1 MFAVALLHPAG
12 GFSWTTI
19 SVHWS
24 TVIGSAVLAGLY
36 AWRARAGARIGEH
49 PTAGQ
54 RLAFAAGLATLL
66 LTLNGPIHDLSDDY
80 LFSMHMVQHLLLTM
94 LVTPLLIAGTPG
106 WMLRPALR
114 SRAVAALARYIT
126 TGPAAFTIFSLTIV
140 VWHLPPLYNYAL
152 AHHPV
157 HIVQH
162 LCFLVASTI
171 MWWPIMSTMP
181 ELPRLSYPRQMLY
194 LFILTF
200 PMTLVAVII
209 TYADT
214 LLYPF
219 YASAPRVMDLSP
231 LQDQR
236 LGGLIMW
243 IPGGLI
249 FVGVLS
255 VVFFKWVGE
264 YDQDGTP
271 LESGETGMG
280 NGESGRSPSALPAR
294 SPS

>member
-1 MFAVALLHPAG
+1 MVLHPTTG
-12 GFSWTTI
+12 LDWTSF

-24 TVIGSAVLAGLY
+24 TVIGIAALAGLY
-36 AWRARAGARIGEH
+36 AWRARVAETGAATADARTARASAVPHER

-54 RLAFAAGLATLL
+54 KLAFTLGLITLF
-66 LTLNGPIHDLSDDY
+66 LTLNGPLHDLSDSY
-80 LFSMHMVQHLLLTM
+80 LFSAHMVQHLVLTM

-114 SRAVAALARYIT
+114 SRAVAAVARRIT
-126 TGPAAFTIFSLTIV
+126 TGPAAFLIFNLTIV
-140 VWHLPPLYNYAL
+140 AWHLPPLYNYAL

-157 HIVQH
+157 HIIQH

-181 ELPRLSYPRQMLY
+181 ELPRLSYPKQMLY
-194 LFILTF
+194 LFL
-200 PMTLVAVII
+200 MTLPMSLVAIVI
-209 TYADT
+209 TYSDS
-214 LLYPF
+214 LLYPL
-219 YASAPRVMDLSP
+219 YGAAPRVTSLGP

-249 FVGVLS
+249 FGVVLS
-255 VVFFKWVGE
+255 VVFFRWVAALE
-264 YDQDGTP
+264 AQDRS
-271 LESGETGMG
+271 ESAAVA
-280 NGESGRSPSALPAR
+280 GR
-294 SPS
+294 

>member
-1 MFAVALLHPAG
+1 MYAVALLHPAA

-19 SVHWS
+19 NVHWS

-36 AWRARAGARIGEH
+36 AWRARAGARSGEH
-49 PTAGQ
+49 PSAGQ
-54 RLAFAAGLATLL
+54 KLAFAAGLATLL

-114 SRAVAALARYIT
+114 SRAVAAVARYIT

-181 ELPRLSYPRQMLY
+181 ELPRLSYPKQMLY
-194 LFILTF
+194 LFVLTL
-200 PMTLVAVII
+200 PMTLVAIII

-243 IPGGLI
+243 IPGGL
-249 FVGVLS
+249 
-255 VVFFKWVGE
+255 
-264 YDQDGTP
+264 
-271 LESGETGMG
+271 
-280 NGESGRSPSALPAR
+280 
-294 SPS
+294 

>member
-1 MFAVALLHPAG
+1 MYAVALLHPAA
-12 GFSWTTI
+12 GFSWTSFT
-19 SVHWS
+19 VHWS
-24 TVIGSAVLAGLY
+24 TVIGSAVRAGLY
-36 AWRARAGARIGEH
+36 ARRARAGARGGEH

-54 RLAFAAGLATLL
+54 KLAFAAGLATLL

-114 SRAVAALARYIT
+114 IRAVAAVARYIT

-171 MWWPIMSTMP
+171 MWWPVMSTMP
-181 ELPRLSYPRQMLY
+181 ELPRLSYPKQMLY
-194 LFILTF
+194 LFVLTF

-214 LLYPF
+214 LLYPLS
-219 YASAPRVMDLSP
+219 ASAPRVMDLSP
-231 LQDQR
+231 IQDQR

-255 VVFFKWVGE
+255 VVFFKWVGQ
-264 YDQDGTP
+264 Y
-271 LESGETGMG
+271 GEWGMG
-280 NGESGRSPSALPAR
+280 DGPDPALGGERK
-294 SPS
+294 